1 MINYDLAM
9 MALEGMGRSRLTV
22 RNGGGEIRIE
32 AKSQGFKELARLCL
46 LLGSADVD
54 GGEEFELTPGIH
66 LAAGSPKIRLTL
78 VAEEVD

>member
-22 RNGGGEIRIE
+22 KHDAGEIRIE

-46 LLGSADVD
+46 LLGSADVAE
-54 GGEEFELTPGIH
+54 GEEFELTPGIH
-66 LAAGSPKIRLTL
+66 VDSGSPKIRLTL
-78 VAEEVD
+78 VGAEKG